1 MQTMIHFL
9 EHEFE
14 EFEIE
19 SAGYTNWMVA
29 CMGSLAEDM
38 LLQLFEATSDE
49 ICYLL
54 ETDPDDISI
63 LVWESLT
70 PFAVSQF
77 TGECLVMD
85 KSVLRRCS
93 LPQIQ
98 GVSA

>member
-1 MQTMIHFL
+1 MIRFL

-14 EFEIE
+14 IE
-19 SAGYTNWMVA
+19 RVGYTNWMVA
-29 CMGSLAEDM
+29 CMGGLAEDM
-38 LLQLFEATSDE
+38 LLQLFDATSDE

-63 LVWESLT
+63 LVWERLT
-70 PFAVSQF
+70 PFAVSRF

-85 KSVLRRCS
+85 NRALRWCL

-98 GVSA
+98 GANA